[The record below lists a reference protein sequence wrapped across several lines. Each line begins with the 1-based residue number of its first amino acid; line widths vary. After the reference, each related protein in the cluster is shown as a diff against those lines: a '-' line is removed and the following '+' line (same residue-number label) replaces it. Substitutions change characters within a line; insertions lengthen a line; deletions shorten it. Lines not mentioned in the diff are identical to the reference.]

1 MKHCRKKSVITHSVR
16 SPVPLHLTTK
26 ESGDTEK
33 HQVCVRYAGNPKVDT
48 RANTARSLAEQKT
61 VNYIGRLKNCEL
73 AMRKIR
79 RDTEPDMVMSELMLK
94 VQTQNSSVSFMLNAL
109 RVMKS
114 IISSLSAKAAYITRI
129 TYSI

>member
-1 MKHCRKKSVITHSVR
+1 MRQ
-16 SPVPLHLTTK
+16 
-26 ESGDTEK
+26 EY
-33 HQVCVRYAGNPKVDT
+33 VRYAESPKVDT

-61 VNYIGRLKNCEL
+61 VNYIGRLKNSEL
-73 AMRKIR
+73 SMRKIR

-94 VQTQNSSVSFMLNAL
+94 VLTQNSSVSSMLNAL

-114 IISSLSAKAAYITRI
+114 IISSLSAKAAYIIRI